1 MLYFRFITLFCRI
14 YKYGSKPSH
23 ICFLLHRYFSK
34 PFLPS
39 TAKTYFTH
47 LVTMLYAL
55 ATPNSSFK
63 PLIRKIKNSWRLKK
77 FKELYIEKG
86 GLSNPPSDVSF
97 TELTS
102 SETSAATASSSRIR
116 I

>member
-1 MLYFRFITLFCRI
+1 
-14 YKYGSKPSH
+14 
-23 ICFLLHRYFSK
+23 
-34 PFLPS
+34 
-39 TAKTYFTH
+39 
-47 LVTMLYAL
+47 MLYAL

-63 PLIRKIKNSWRLKK
+63 PSIRKIKNSWRLKK

-97 TELTS
+97 TESTS
-102 SETSAATASSSRIR
+102 SDGSAATASSTRIR